1 MTSRDQDL
9 LRMAADLP
17 KQIEPE
23 RDLWPE
29 IQAHLNDEVGGRS
42 AQATARARRWWTP
55 LALAASLLLAASI
68 GFWVGKDGLE
78 PAPTVAQLT
87 QTEQAEASPRTVAA
101 GLQVTRQDLAVGIED
116 ALHNLPPDA
125 QAVVTE
131 NLAAINQALDEID
144 RVMNQAPERGVD
156 RQLLMTMY
164 ADQLALLGNM
174 HRVIL
179 TSNQEIL
186 L

>member
-1 MTSRDQDL
+1 MTNGDQDL
-9 LRMAADLP
+9 LRRAADLP

-29 IQAHLNDEVGGRS
+29 IQAQLNDEIGGRS
-42 AQATARARRWWTP
+42 AQISDRARHWWTP

-68 GFWVGKDGLE
+68 GFWAGKDGME
-78 PAPTVAQLT
+78 PESTTTQFAQSGQAQAPQ
-87 QTEQAEASPRTVAA
+87 RMVAA
-101 GLQVTRQDLAVGIED
+101 GLQATRQDLAVSIED
-116 ALHNLPPDA
+116 ALQNLPPDA

-131 NLAAINQALDEID
+131 NLAAINQALNEIG
-144 RVMNQAPERGVD
+144 RVMNQAPEHAVD
-156 RQLLMTMY
+156 QQLLMTMY
-164 ADQLALLGNM
+164 ADQLTLLGNM

-179 TSNQEIL
+179 NSNREIL